1 MQSYFVQFFEKTSR
15 NLSEPTIKTL
25 IKIAEDIDKE
35 RGYGFEDLSTPI
47 TISEIITSIY
57 EFNESPDVSIE
68 HDEILVTTC
77 HGAKG
82 LEFRYVILIADGFSE
97 RRDQIESER
106 RLFYVGMTRAKEKL
120 IITKTS
126 DSQFVREAEATP
138 YPMRLPTIDLPQFI
152 YYADMTPRDINL
164 GDPDT
169 QNKQEI
175 IKNLHE
181 GDCLLLKVSNWGNS
195 WDIRTTDNIKIGALS
210 RSKSQELIQ
219 KDIKPNSFLFKD
231 GETTIRGIYRHI
243 QNDPVTGE
251 ILQDW
256 FVVIPQIRICR

>member
-1 MQSYFVQFFEKTSR
+1 
-15 NLSEPTIKTL
+15 
-25 IKIAEDIDKE
+25 
-35 RGYGFEDLSTPI
+35 
-47 TISEIITSIY
+47 
-57 EFNESPDVSIE
+57 
-68 HDEILVTTC
+68 
-77 HGAKG
+77 
-82 LEFRYVILIADGFSE
+82 
-97 RRDQIESER
+97 
-106 RLFYVGMTRAKEKL
+106 MTRAKEKL
-120 IITKTS
+120 IITRTS

-181 GDCLLLKVSNWGNS
+181 GDRLLLKVSNWGNS

-256 FVVIPQIRICR
+256 FVVIPQFRICR